1 MELVASFSENPS
13 LHVGD
18 GVQGPPLFPTNTL
31 RFLLFLHEFLLLSL
45 SHSSFFSS
53 LHPLSLNFLFG
64 SSCSSP
70 PRLLFLALHHS
81 TLPFLSP
88 FFLFFWFPSSTF
100 PFSFSF
106 FPLDHSPFHGFFW
119 LHSPKETQKKS
130 PQTCPSIF
138 NAQNMETCMCVGP
151 PTIIIII
158 FFF

>member
-31 RFLLFLHEFLLLSL
+31 CFLLFPHEFLLLSL

-53 LHPLSLNFLFG
+53 LHPPSLNFLFG

-88 FFLFFWFPSSTF
+88 FFLFFLV
-100 PFSFSF
+100 PFLHLSFLVFFLSF
-106 FPLDHSPFHGFFW
+106 GSFPLSRIFLASLSKRNP
-119 LHSPKETQKKS
+119 KKS
-130 PQTCPSIF
+130 HETCPSIF

-151 PTIIIII
+151 PLLLLLLL
-158 FFF
+158 F